1 MDLKIKEDIQ
11 FEALSVYSETH
22 VKARE
27 NIVDLRNK
35 IADSNTNINDIG
47 ILQQSL
53 DNAMKLY
60 NHVRMQQALKKQEVL
75 NKLNEKYPQ
84 VDSTEIRHTLEAAI
98 NDYENE
104 FKNRPI
110 LSPKPAP

>member
-11 FEALSVYSETH
+11 FEAHSVYSETH

-35 IADSNTNINDIG
+35 IADSTTDINDIG
-47 ILQQSL
+47 RLQQSL

-60 NHVRMQQALKKQEVL
+60 NHVRMQQALNKKTLL
-75 NKLNEKYPQ
+75 NKLYQKYPQ
-84 VDSTEIRHTLEAAI
+84 ADSTEIRQIVEAAI
-98 NDYENE
+98 N
-104 FKNRPI
+104 
-110 LSPKPAP
+110 PKSVP

>member
-60 NHVRMQQALKKQEVL
+60 NHIRMQQALNKKTLL
-75 NKLNEKYPQ
+75 NKLYEKYPEINT
-84 VDSTEIRHTLEAAI
+84 DEIRQIVDAAI
-98 NDYENE
+98 N
-104 FKNRPI
+104 
-110 LSPKPAP
+110 SKPAP